1 MSSWQKSAFAA
12 PTAPPQTE
20 PDVVPAT
27 PETDPDEWGEPGW
40 DPSTRPNIKPDPQN
54 RSTNSGP
61 GPAVTPDV
69 VPETLPDTDEPSV
82 DPDEWGEPGWDP
94 STRPNIK
101 PDPQN
106 LASWFKRAQARPW
119 HENTDRGVRSTWD
132 SIAAGRDPHNNHV
145 TQLPFVRVDAHRLA
159 QESSHHALEALREVG
174 GSLSPMQ
181 LAQQMMQIFQSV
193 RNFEAAHK
201 DSLERLAESIAAKKL
216 GLPKEMFKAELV
228 TNPGQVKNN
237 PHDHGKKRQQIQQDV
252 GEDNPAA
259 FDIADAIEG
268 QIPMQFLAQGAGLN
282 AMMNFHEIG
291 AKMLENEN
299 IPGNIIQQYHKLS
312 KILSGC
318 HFTSDFYGMQ
328 NFASNMGS
336 NEHLEEEWEDEETG
350 KRGSYK
356 IHAKAITFPLLVYE
370 LVAGGIRQA
379 SMTNLNEVEGIQ
391 EHGDSINS
399 ATGALSVEALGFQAG
414 GALDRKLQ
422 EFVEFVKQ
430 KYPNVDYGKILRT
443 LFASSGSD
451 RTIFFSHLLRDEFEE
466 ASRSIRPRKG

>member
-12 PTAPPQTE
+12 PTAPPETE
-20 PDVVPAT
+20 PGTLPAT
-27 PETDPDEWGEPGW
+27 PETDPGEWGDPGF
-40 DPSTRPNIKPDPQN
+40 DPGIKPKI
-54 RSTNSGP
+54 R
-61 GPAVTPDV
+61 
-69 VPETLPDTDEPSV
+69 
-82 DPDEWGEPGWDP
+82 
-94 STRPNIK
+94 

-106 LASWFKRAQARPW
+106 LTSWFKRAQARPW

-174 GSLSPMQ
+174 GSFSPMQ
-181 LAQQMMQIFQSV
+181 LAQQMMQIMRDV

-201 DSLERLAESIAAKKL
+201 GTLERLAESIAAKKL

-228 TNPGQVKNN
+228 TNPGGVSNN
-237 PHDHGKKRQQIQQDV
+237 PHYHGEKRQQIQQNV
-252 GEDNPAA
+252 GEDNPAG
-259 FDIADAIEG
+259 FDISDAIEG

-291 AKMLENEN
+291 AKMIENEN
-299 IPGNIIQQYHKLS
+299 IPGNIIQQYHRLS
-312 KILSGC
+312 KFLSGC
-318 HFTSDFYGMQ
+318 HFTSDFYGSQ
-328 NFASNMGS
+328 NFAGNMGS
-336 NEHLEEEWEDEETG
+336 NEHLDEEWEDEETG
-350 KRGSYK
+350 KRGSYR

-379 SMTNLNEVEGIQ
+379 SMINLNEVEGLQ
-391 EHGDSINS
+391 EHGRFINS
-399 ATGALSVEALGFQAG
+399 ASGSLSVEALGFQSG

-422 EFVEFVKQ
+422 EFVEFVKE
-430 KYPNVDYGKILRT
+430 KYPNVNYGDILKT
-443 LFASSGSD
+443 LFVRSGSD